1 MTRNEY
7 RLPTSLDSFTLP
19 AYRPENTSG
28 SAGAGGAGAAGAC
41 AAGAPAGSVTDSAA
55 GRFASNGLLGDGGA
69 PFSAGASF
77 SAGAVAAAAGAHAG
91 APRLKFPGTNSD
103 TAAAA
108 TSAGLGLVGL
118 GFAPFAGLGFGL
130 LSNGTNSDA
139 PGLKLNA
146 DAFGLRGILPTR
158 PQGDAR
164 EGPTPPRT
172 RLRQTRL
179 QVPYSAHSLLS

>member
-1 MTRNEY
+1 MYFWSCCSSFMTRNEY
-7 RLPTSLDSFTLP
+7 RLATSLDSFTFP

-130 LSNGTNSDA
+130 LS
-139 PGLKLNA
+139 
-146 DAFGLRGILPTR
+146 AFVCRARPCHGAHYTSACTPRLRCP
-158 PQGDAR
+158 AR
-164 EGPTPPRT
+164 ENSRIETARAPAPA
-172 RLRQTRL
+172 Q
-179 QVPYSAHSLLS
+179 